1 MNDLSKQSI
10 QLPSNLEDLSKFVL
24 VGRERLTAV
33 RAEIRAIQ
41 KVGLAKEVHEQKLAE
56 AQDIAEAV
64 LDAEAKIGELTKAI
78 PTKSGARTDIKP
90 CDNGDTRL
98 KEERLESI
106 GLDRQ
111 QASRFERL
119 ANHPQAV
126 EAAKEQAREEG
137 RIVTRQD
144 VLNRIPK
151 EPKKLKNLNDIVDVV
166 REDRGQYEQAKQDT
180 IVDIADAHRYAENK
194 ELIVNETLLK
204 VLKSANHASDIMVI
218 PVEELD
224 EMIESISD
232 QQFEDLQRTIAQGI
246 KTLVKVQTRMEVK
259 RCRKTDRTDSTHFS
273 QRKSDGGKILN
284 FSS

>member
-78 PTKSGARTDIKP
+78 PTAQGARTDIEHT
-90 CDNGDTRL
+90 DTAVP
-98 KEERLESI
+98 KSKHLEDI
-106 GLDRQ
+106 GITEKQ
-111 QASRFERL
+111 KQRFESL
-119 ANHPQAV
+119 ASHPQAV
-126 EAAKEQAREEG
+126 EAAKTQAREEG

-151 EPKKLKNLNDIVDVV
+151 EPRKLNNLNDIVDVV
-166 REDRGQYEQAKQDT
+166 REERGQYEQAKQDT
-180 IVDIADAHRYAENK
+180 IVDITDAHRDAENK

-232 QQFEDLQRTIAQGI
+232 QQFGNLQRTITQGI

-259 RCRKTDRTDSTHFS
+259 RCKKTDRTDSTHFS